1 MTVQEFEHIALT
13 LRPQLMGV
21 ARGFFADEAKAE
33 DVVQDV
39 LLRLWQMRD
48 RIEELKRY
56 NDYLRDEVATQH
68 GKYLATK
75 KQSELLFTRIDLAQ
89 KKLFKKVHESRR
101 DDDASIFAIGWNQAI
116 GHVEAMIVELLGVD
130 DKAVYEEFGI

>member
-1 MTVQEFEHIALT
+1 MEKQWKTKK
-13 LRPQLMGV
+13 QL
-21 ARGFFADEAKAE
+21 
-33 DVVQDV
+33 
-39 LLRLWQMRD
+39 RD
-48 RIEELKRY
+48 RIDELKRY

-101 DDDASIFAIGWNQAI
+101 DDDESIFAIGWNQAI
-116 GHVEAMIVELLGVD
+116 DHVEARIGELLGVD
-130 DKAVYEEFGI
+130 DKAAYEKFGI